1 MSNFHNR
8 LKKLRKQNSFKQ
20 ADVGKFLDYGYTTIS
35 NYERGKNEPSFND
48 LIKLADLFG
57 VSTDFLLGHD
67 SVADDSTYKERV
79 NNQLEDMKK
88 NLLSAVEDINNILE
102 PENKE

>member
-8 LKKLRKQNSFKQ
+8 LKKLRKQNSFTQ

-35 NYERGKNEPSFND
+35 NYES
-48 LIKLADLFG
+48 G